1 MKTLPYFPLLPRL
14 LFKGGGGILDSST
27 GNELGRLSCFGR
39 VLNCVKLFGARSLF
53 IRSGGEQERAD
64 LGEASAD
71 LHGLARDAG
80 GFVEGPFLSVGDPE
94 P

>member
-1 MKTLPYFPLLPRL
+1 M
-14 LFKGGGGILDSST
+14 DSST

-64 LGEASAD
+64 RSRVFPSLLSK
-71 LHGLARDAG
+71 GLLRGKAGGDGDAG
-80 GFVEGPFLSVGDPE
+80 TKL
-94 P
+94 